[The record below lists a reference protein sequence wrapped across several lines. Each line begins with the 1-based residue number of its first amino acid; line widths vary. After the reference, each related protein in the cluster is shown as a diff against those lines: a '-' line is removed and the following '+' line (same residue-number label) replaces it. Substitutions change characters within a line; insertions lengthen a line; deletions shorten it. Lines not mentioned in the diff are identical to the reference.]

1 MDFSQYSGFIL
12 FMFIFT
18 AGFWLLIFGLT
29 FIVPYWLVGS
39 WIDRYKEDK
48 ENKALKTK
56 QEQKE
61 QAAEEPVL

>member
-18 AGFWLLIFGLT
+18 AGFWLLIFSLT

-39 WIDRYKEDK
+39 WIDRYQEDK
-48 ENKALKTK
+48 EKKKAKMKEITE
-56 QEQKE
+56 EQVS
-61 QAAEEPVL
+61 EEAVL